1 MLAHTYTHTFKS
13 CLGGSSDYSA
23 TQIKPGG
30 DKNQLYLLIKNRWT
44 PTISKGHIT
53 ILLIPR
59 VPPSSFIQLQSIPA
73 GSSVTAH
80 TALYDPI
87 IIMHHSR
94 ISNHL
99 KAIMALLL
107 HGIHKSGTIEEGVI
121 PSEAAWI
128 SVCVREKQKRG
139 GACMLTHIY
148 AGSITSVNVC
158 VCVCVRAFVCVPIL
172 FHLIK
177 PWLQQPHTLVCRT
190 QPFITGLEPFTAGF
204 MGASAG
210 PQGHH
215 SRGRGRRGTGRREQ
229 ANKSDRQWGNREG

>member
-59 VPPSSFIQLQSIPA
+59 VPPGSFIQLQSIPA

-158 VCVCVRAFVCVPIL
+158 VCVCARICVCANTIPSD
-172 FHLIK
+172 
-177 PWLQQPHTLVCRT
+177 
-190 QPFITGLEPFTAGF
+190 TAVAAA
-204 MGASAG
+204 ASH
-210 PQGHH
+210 PCL
-215 SRGRGRRGTGRREQ
+215 
-229 ANKSDRQWGNREG
+229 

>member
-139 GACMLTHIY
+139 GHACLH
-148 AGSITSVNVC
+148 TSMQVPLHLWMCVSVC
-158 VCVCVRAFVCVPIL
+158 VCAHLCVCQYYSI
-172 FHLIK
+172 
-177 PWLQQPHTLVCRT
+177 W
-190 QPFITGLEPFTAGF
+190 
-204 MGASAG
+204 
-210 PQGHH
+210 
-215 SRGRGRRGTGRREQ
+215 
-229 ANKSDRQWGNREG
+229 

>member
-53 ILLIPR
+53 ILLIPC

-139 GACMLTHIY
+139 GGMHAYTHLCRFHYICE
-148 AGSITSVNVC
+148 C
-158 VCVCVRAFVCVPIL
+158 VCLCVCARICVCANTIPSDKAV
-172 FHLIK
+172 
-177 PWLQQPHTLVCRT
+177 
-190 QPFITGLEPFTAGF
+190 AAA
-204 MGASAG
+204 ASH
-210 PQGHH
+210 PCL
-215 SRGRGRRGTGRREQ
+215 
-229 ANKSDRQWGNREG
+229 